1 MTFTKNYFADNPSA
15 YNGNGYGQNVNE
27 WLDLASHEVK
37 HIDHVKEHKG
47 KIGYLV
53 DFGLQYLRYGHDQS
67 PAEMEADKSR
77 NRYKDFTKYIN
88 KKYGNNSLLKLFESN
103 LSDGQKIQQ
112 IDQWWSEYENR

>member
-1 MTFTKNYFADNPSA
+1 MPRM
-15 YNGNGYGQNVNE
+15 GRVPNE
-27 WLDLASHEVK
+27 NRGRNQKPVPV
-37 HIDHVKEHKG
+37 I
-47 KIGYLV
+47 LV
-53 DFGLQYLRYGHDQS
+53 
-67 PAEMEADKSR
+67 EADKSR

>member
-1 MTFTKNYFADNPSA
+1 MGTGF
-15 YNGNGYGQNVNE
+15 
-27 WLDLASHEVK
+27 EV
-37 HIDHVKEHKG
+37 I
-47 KIGYLV
+47 LV
-53 DFGLQYLRYGHDQS
+53 
-67 PAEMEADKSR
+67 EADKSR

>member
-1 MTFTKNYFADNPSA
+1 MKQVMNYNKDN
-15 YNGNGYGQNVNE
+15 
-27 WLDLASHEVK
+27 
-37 HIDHVKEHKG
+37 
-47 KIGYLV
+47 
-53 DFGLQYLRYGHDQS
+53 GLLNMIRRTDPMIKRYGHDQS